1 MQLHQSLLGVL
12 VILSLLLQLLLLPL
26 QFLLELSD
34 LVLVHQFKNNYQT
47 PEGIPQLGLQSME
60 GEGRRVEGDRL
71 VEGGKNNQGGEKG
84 RRIGEKSLE
93 YTLLSCLLL
102 F

>member
-12 VILSLLLQLLLLPL
+12 VVLSLLLQLLLLPL

-47 PEGIPQLGLQSME
+47 Q
-60 GEGRRVEGDRL
+60 RVYR
-71 VEGGKNNQGGEKG
+71 
-84 RRIGEKSLE
+84 S
-93 YTLLSCLLL
+93 
-102 F
+102 